1 MRFFT
6 IVRRLT
12 FSLIVAITV
21 AVAVFVITAV
31 VLGRRLIICV
41 PFVLVEGVSVC
52 DQLIPFLLWPFVI
65 LLFDFQ
71 EFLDGNVRAVLDQ
84 VLEIDIILGF

>member
-1 MRFFT
+1 M
-6 IVRRLT
+6 
-12 FSLIVAITV
+12 IVAITV
-21 AVAVFVITAV
+21 AAV
-31 VLGRRLIICV
+31 VIVIATVLRRRLIISV
-41 PFVLVEGVSVC
+41 AFVLVEGVSVC

-84 VLEIDIILGF
+84 VLKIDIILRF